1 MDATQSQRRI
11 LVVDDERDL
20 AALLAEELRRAGH
33 EAAVAESAEE
43 AIASVIS
50 AKPDLA
56 ILDIRMRSQSGLQL
70 AALLREQFHIPFI
83 FLTALEDER
92 TVREATAAG
101 ALAYLVKCEDLRHYL
116 PTIDAAIARAKELSN
131 LRKAESQLSTAL
143 QQSRSISVATG
154 LLMERLK
161 IAQDAAFAVLRD
173 EARSRRQRMSETAEE
188 LLQAAERLNSITAPP
203 PTRRQG

>member
-1 MDATQSQRRI
+1 MDASQSQRRV

-33 EAAVAESAEE
+33 DVSVAESAEE
-43 AIASVIS
+43 AIAAVIS
-50 AKPDLA
+50 TKPDLA
-56 ILDIRMRSQSGLQL
+56 VLDIRMRSQSGLQL
-70 AALLREQFHIPFI
+70 AALLREQFHVPFV

-101 ALAYLVKCEDLRHYL
+101 ALAYLVKGDDLRHCL
-116 PTIDAAIARAKELSN
+116 PTIDAAMARAKELSD
-131 LRKAESQLSTAL
+131 LRQTESQLSVAL

-161 IAQDAAFAVLRD
+161 IAQDTAFAVLRD
-173 EARSRRQRMSETAEE
+173 EARNRRQRMSETAEE
-188 LLQAAERLNSITAPP
+188 LLQAAERLNSVTATSR
-203 PTRRQG
+203 TRR